1 MAHDMKV
8 LHDMT
13 SPPETRDYA
22 ESRVW
27 DTTGRILGRCWDG
40 FHDVLE
46 RGWELLPHWIASATR
61 EKESTCPFRSYVAPY
76 ILRQYY
82 SYCRSYVLFCLR
94 ASEMGDMPLEFTLS
108 QRQLL
113 ERAWELMKEDDE

>member
-40 FHDVLE
+40 YHDVLE

-61 EKESTCPFRSYVAPY
+61 GKESTRPFRSYVAPY
-76 ILRQYY
+76 TLRRYY
-82 SYCRSYVLFCLR
+82 SYWQSYMLFCLR
-94 ASEMGDMPLEFTLS
+94 TSEKEDTPLEFTLS

-113 ERAWELMKEDDE
+113 ERVRKLMEE